1 MYFEDLDLGD
11 RLGAAGWHNVYVP
24 SAVVCHTGGHAT
36 SRDPARMAAEHHR
49 SAWRYLSRR
58 YAGWRWLPLRLALH
72 AGLGLRSALAS
83 RVPRVAAG
91 AVAQRRA
98 P

>member
-1 MYFEDLDLGD
+1 
-11 RLGAAGWHNVYVP
+11 
-24 SAVVCHTGGHAT
+24 
-36 SRDPARMAAEHHR
+36 MAAEHHR

-58 YAGWRWLPLRLALH
+58 YTGWRWLPVRVVLR
-72 AGLGLRSALAS
+72 AGLGLRSVIAS

-91 AVAQRRA
+91 AAAQHRQ